1 MPGKPIMYLAQ
12 SLHAIRLDP
21 DHPTPLFRQLYEAL
35 KAAVLDGRISPG
47 MQLPPTREFAALLGV
62 SRQTVLNAFEQLA
75 AEGFLSGTVG
85 KGTFVSHNLPIADRA
100 ANPTASP
107 DNRHL
112 LSERGLR
119 YTGEQSRMNTHRGAP
134 TAFRIGMSAVDAFP
148 FDAWARLEARQWR
161 RPAFQLGYND
171 AAGFP
176 PLRELLAAYLRAS
189 RGVNCTAEQVIV
201 TSGSQ
206 QALYLIAHLLLAPG
220 DAAWVEDPGY
230 PGTRA
235 TLHAAD
241 ARICPVPVDDQGL
254 LVEFGAA
261 SHPQAKLAYVT
272 PSHQYPLGVTMS
284 LQRRL
289 QLLDWAADARA
300 WIVED
305 EYDSEYRYSGRP
317 LASLQSLDK
326 TGRVIYVGTL
336 SKVMFPGLRL
346 GYFVVPPD
354 LAEAF
359 ARAKSVIDRH
369 SAIAPQAVLAD
380 FIAEGHFARHI
391 RRTRMICNERR
402 VALLEALASHLPD
415 ELHLGPADAG
425 LHLTAAFRS
434 LRDDRSIVR
443 AALEQGIELRALST
457 FYASPERSASGLL
470 LGFAAVES
478 SVLKSAVVALRD
490 LLARM
495 ERESYRAETGMNQ
508 SAASR

>member
-1 MPGKPIMYLAQ
+1 MYLTQ

-21 DHPTPLFRQLYEAL
+21 DQPAPLFRQLYEAL

-47 MQLPPTREFAALLGV
+47 MQLPPTREFAASLGV
-62 SRQTVLNAFEQLA
+62 SRQTVLNAFEQLT

-85 KGTFVSHNLPIADRA
+85 KGTFVSNNLPIAGR
-100 ANPTASP
+100 TATEPASVG
-107 DNRHL
+107 NLHL

-119 YTGEQSRMNTHRGAP
+119 YTGEQARMNTHRGAP
-134 TAFRIGMSAVDAFP
+134 VAFRIGMSAVDAFP
-148 FDAWARLEARQWR
+148 FDVWARLEARQWR
-161 RPAFQLGYND
+161 RPSFQLGYND
-171 AAGFP
+171 AAGYP

-189 RGVNCTAEQVIV
+189 RDVNCTAEQVIV

-206 QALYLIAHLLLAPG
+206 QALYLIANLLLAPG
-220 DAAWVEDPGY
+220 DTAWVEDPGY

-235 TLHAAD
+235 ALHAAD

-254 LVEFGAA
+254 LVGYGAA

-289 QLLDWAADARA
+289 QLLDWAADSRA

-336 SKVMFPGLRL
+336 SKVMFAGLRL
-346 GYFVVPPD
+346 GYLVVPPD
-354 LAEAF
+354 LADAF

-369 SAIAPQAVLAD
+369 TAIAPQAVLAD

-391 RRTRMICNERR
+391 RRTRVLCNERR
-402 VALLEALASHLPD
+402 VALLNALDLHLQD

-425 LHLTAAFRS
+425 LHLTAAFR
-434 LRDDRSIVR
+434 LPRNDKALAR
-443 AALEQGIELRALST
+443 AAQEEGIELRALST

-470 LGFAAVES
+470 LGFAAVDS
-478 SVLKSAVVALRD
+478 AALNNAVVQLRD

-495 ERESYRAETGMNQ
+495 DRQVLPAKTGNAQ
-508 SAASR
+508 AAVSR